1 MALDRRVTCYG
12 VAMRLGTL
20 LSASAVALVACYP
33 LVGHAN
39 VKIVTPTARSNAD
52 NLTMPLCG
60 GVAVSGSPML
70 LGTGTTQLTV
80 SIADGVGDNSLGC
93 FQVSY
98 LNAGGNAIGQ
108 VYAQADD
115 QAATAARTIQIATNI
130 PGQCQT
136 GNLCTVHVRQLVN
149 GMAGCT
155 AGAPLSDG
163 GTATFYSCGD
173 FRVQQPQPQPDAAP
187 PPQDGGV
194 ETDGAPSPTPTTTST
209 EPVIPVPEVDGGGRI
224 AALGPGDQQTN
235 DCSVGLVGGPAA
247 SFAGLG
253 AAIGA
258 IVLGI
263 RRRRS
268 S

>member
-1 MALDRRVTCYG
+1 MALDRRSTCYG

-33 LVGHAN
+33 VVGQAN
-39 VKIVTPTARSNAD
+39 VKLVTPIPRNAAD

-60 GVAVSGSPML
+60 GVAATTGQL
-70 LGTGTTQLTV
+70 LPSGTTQLTV
-80 SIADGVGDNSLGC
+80 VVADGVGDNSVGC

-98 LNAGGNAIGQ
+98 LNAAGNPIGQ
-108 VYAQADD
+108 VYSEPDTM
-115 QAATAARTIQIATNI
+115 AATAARNVPIATNI
-130 PGQCQT
+130 PGQCQG

-149 GMAGCT
+149 AAAGCMGT
-155 AGAPLSDG
+155 ALADG

-173 FRVQQPQPQPDAAP
+173 FKVQQAQPQPDAAP

-194 ETDGAPSPTPTTTST
+194 ETDGAPTPTPTTTST

>member
-1 MALDRRVTCYG
+1 
-12 VAMRLGTL
+12 MRFGTL
-20 LSASAVALVACYP
+20 LAASAVALVACYP
-33 LVGHAN
+33 QLAQAN
-39 VKIVTPTARSNAD
+39 VKVVTPTARSNAD

-60 GVAVSGSPML
+60 GAAVSGSPML
-70 LGTGTTQLTV
+70 LAMGTTQLTV

-98 LNAGGNAIGQ
+98 LNATGGAIGQ

-115 QAATAARTIQIATNI
+115 QAAAAARTVQIATNI
-130 PGQCQT
+130 PGQCQ
-136 GNLCTVHVRQLVN
+136 GGSLCTVHVRQLVN
-149 GMAGCT
+149 GAAGCT

-173 FRVQQPQPQPDAAP
+173 FKVQQPQPQPDAAP
-187 PPQDGGV
+187 PQDAAT
-194 ETDGAPSPTPTTTST
+194 ETDGAPVPTPTTTST
-209 EPVIPVPEVDGGGRI
+209 EPVIPVPETDGGGRI

-247 SFAGLG
+247 SAAGLG
-253 AAIGA
+253 IAIGA